1 MKRTVVVWVWLA
13 AWLSSC
19 ANQPAPRYVP
29 AGPASASRPVVHA
42 ASRLV
47 RKPASRPAA
56 SMPSD
61 WVTLFDGSGMQRWA
75 VVQGKA
81 DCRDG
86 AIRMAAG
93 GNDVTLL
100 ANGVDL
106 RDGVLEVTLRRRDSQ
121 LLTGP
126 LTIGLRLV
134 MQWNWSSLYFVC
146 RPDQVEVCRGTS
158 LVRFPAPEYIAQ
170 FLPEQGV
177 EVWRFEMQDGRVVA
191 FRNGQKVITYADSQ
205 PAAGSITLTASHC
218 DVDVLAVRYKPAQ
231 SDLRR
236 LATRP
241 AIVFRF
247 GASRPSS
254 RPASQP
260 ATKPK

>member
-1 MKRTVVVWVWLA
+1 MKWTAVACVCLA

-19 ANQPAPRYVP
+19 ANQPGPPHVP
-29 AGPASASRPVVHA
+29 ADRPAASRP
-42 ASRLV
+42 S

-56 SMPSD
+56 STQPT
-61 WVTLFDGSGMQRWA
+61 WVTLFDGSGMRRWA

-86 AIRMAAG
+86 AMRMGAA
-93 GNDVTLL
+93 GNDVTVV

-121 LLTGP
+121 LLPGP
-126 LTIGLRLV
+126 VTIGLRLV
-134 MQWNWSSLYFVC
+134 MQLSWSSLYFVC
-146 RPDQVEVCRGTS
+146 RPDQVEVCRGS
-158 LVRFPAPEYIAQ
+158 ALVRFPTPEFIAT
-170 FLPEQGV
+170 FPPEPGA
-177 EVWRFEMQDGRVVA
+177 EVWRFEMQDDLIVGY
-191 FRNGQKVITYADSQ
+191 RNGRKVIRYADTH
-205 PAAGSITLTASHC
+205 PVAGSVTLTASHC
-218 DVDVLAVRYKPAQ
+218 DVDVLSVRYKPAE

-241 AIVFRF
+241 AIALRF
-247 GASRPSS
+247 GSS
-254 RPASQP
+254 RPTSRPAAQD